1 MFLNSFIIF
10 NLLYL
15 RKEFLLLC
23 ILENVWDIIV
33 IKVLNKWMKE
43 RIIYIINNVYVS
55 YGILDLF
62 NILILFRFILR
73 LNIVRN
79 EFLKV
84 LNFFIFVLW

>member
-1 MFLNSFIIF
+1 
-10 NLLYL
+10 
-15 RKEFLLLC
+15 
-23 ILENVWDIIV
+23 
-33 IKVLNKWMKE
+33 MKD

-62 NILILFRFILR
+62 NIFILFRFILR